1 MMSTTHFHPMLVHF
15 PIALVVFGFMAE
27 LAGLY
32 FKKEVCLSK
41 IGFYLLIFGTL
52 AAVAAWLTGTIFT
65 SEMAGAAGEIRE
77 THELFAWI
85 TLGTLLAAAAIRI
98 FIQSKNEE
106 NTKLKWIAFVLYGLA
121 AISVSITG
129 FFGGTLVFNYMM
141 SL

>member
-1 MMSTTHFHPMLVHF
+1 MSTTHFHPMLVHF